1 MSNKRQ
7 KIKMPL
13 KKEKLNE
20 KKNGRDILRTATDN
34 LDVSAIIKEILD
46 MEIADA
52 QREIDRDRDREG
64 LTTSQIAVLDVD
76 PRINFASVTTNTTG
90 DLFVHGF

>member
-52 QREIDRDRDREG
+52 QREIDRDREG